1 MCKSISI
8 VISPNFINLYNNDF
22 QDYLYGIKSNDI
34 NVRKYIFK
42 KKIKN
47 KFKIK
52 NITKGIKP
60 EFEKLKPHYSF
71 SNGEDDIE
79 NINYIYY
86 SEDEEKKKAIN
97 KEKNKYIKNNSIK
110 NDFFLYLHEREIKEK
125 LGSLKNNLNYDDSFN
140 LKESYDNFSIN
151 FDKLISRFGQEIKKK
166 YGLNPKNF
174 NTINPSQKNE
184 NYDFGDLDN
193 KFDKLFLQKNYEKK
207 KLSEKF
213 AVKSFTNVDRKVNR
227 QYSHLV
233 LYNIPKMAPDFNT
246 RKQFFEIFTEF
257 KDLISLALLS
267 KKNDY
272 ILKNGLDFDTFFS
285 CIREIQ
291 DENENFARKLFSNM
305 NKSNSSVLNIKD
317 FINGMNS
324 IKKSDL
330 SDKIQL
336 YLNSMDISNKD
347 EISFKEAV
355 KISKASILKN
365 IDYKNDD
372 ANLEDLSKFLANYI
386 FKLVG
391 ADINKKINIEEL
403 KNIVIKKNQNNKSK
417 VNNKDIE
424 YLEMFCG
431 I

>member
-140 LKESYDNFSIN
+140 LKESYDN
-151 FDKLISRFGQEIKKK
+151 L
-166 YGLNPKNF
+166 
-174 NTINPSQKNE
+174 
-184 NYDFGDLDN
+184 
-193 KFDKLFLQKNYEKK
+193 NYEKK

-347 EISFKEAV
+347 AISFKEAV